1 MGQDSRAFYD
11 GLKKSDLNKLSQPEG
26 CDWSDYYDLDF
37 WLLEDDECH
46 RPLEIRDGKAI
57 LTETVLKQLKAVIA
71 GGGFGD
77 NPEIDEEYKDQTL
90 AFIADALLVI
100 RLGGQVFYQ
109 SDDMPEE
116 GGTVTAAEVSMPVKS
131 TAIRPRGKIRRASK
145 AKAKSDAKAP
155 LGARK
160 AGVVTV
166 DELIAAKQAV
176 QQLGGVD
183 RALKVIEALER
194 LRR

>member
-46 RPLEIRDGKAI
+46 KPLEIRDGKAI

-77 NPEIDEEYKDQTL
+77 NPDIDEEYKDQTL
-90 AFIADALLVI
+90 VFIADALLVI

-109 SDDMPEE
+109 SDDMPEV
-116 GGTVTAAEVSMPVKS
+116 GGTVAAAEVSMPVKS
-131 TAIRPRGKIRRASK
+131 TAFRPRGKSRRASK
-145 AKAKSDAKAP
+145 AKSDTKAP
-155 LGARK
+155 SGARK

-194 LRR
+194 LKR

>member
-46 RPLEIRDGKAI
+46 KPLEIRDGKAI

-116 GGTVTAAEVSMPVKS
+116 GGTVAAAEVSMPVKS
-131 TAIRPRGKIRRASK
+131 TAFRPRGKSRRASK
-145 AKAKSDAKAP
+145 AKSDTKAP
-155 LGARK
+155 SGARK
-160 AGVVTV
+160 TGVVTV

-183 RALKVIEALER
+183 RALKVIEALEWLKR
-194 LRR
+194 